1 MKITKSQLRKI
12 IKEELGRVLNE
23 NQYQQLFGR
32 SWGDKF
38 SWGMLTGDSIVQAW
52 TMMGKP
58 DPARFIGDLPHEW
71 QKPKVTKALQDAG
84 ADVGGGA
91 GAPDSAPTSGYSRT
105 GPDPSKAKKTAE
117 FEMDPK
123 TGKVTQ

>member
-1 MKITKSQLRKI
+1 MKITKTQLRRI

-23 NQYQQLFGR
+23 NRYMDLFGR
-32 SWGDKF
+32 AWGSQNK
-38 SWGMLTGDSIVQAW
+38 WRMVNLGSIAQAW
-52 TMMGKP
+52 EMMGKP

-71 QKPKVTKALQDAG
+71 QKEKVTQALQQAG
-84 ADVGGGA
+84 VDVGGGA
-91 GAPDSAPTSGYSRT
+91 PASEPASASGYSHS

-123 TGKVTQ
+123 TGKVSQ